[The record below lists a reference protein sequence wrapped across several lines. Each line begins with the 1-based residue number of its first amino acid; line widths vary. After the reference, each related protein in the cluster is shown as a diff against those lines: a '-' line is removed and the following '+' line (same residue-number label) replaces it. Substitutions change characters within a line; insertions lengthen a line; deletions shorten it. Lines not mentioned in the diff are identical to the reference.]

1 LVKIYTKT
9 GDAGYTGLFAGPRVP
24 KDHGR
29 IEAYGTVDELN
40 AALGLVRTASI
51 PREIDQYLG
60 KIQNDLFAV
69 GAELA
74 TPDPVTHGTRWIGQE
89 HVEELEKGIDVFDST
104 LPKLTQFILPTG
116 CEAASRTHLARAICR
131 RAERHLV
138 TLCRTPGESISEHLI
153 VYLNRLGDLLFV
165 LSRALNAAA
174 GTTEQTWQK
183 EPCTQKTP

>member
-1 LVKIYTKT
+1 MKIYTKT

-24 KDHGR
+24 KNHAR

-40 AALGLVRTASI
+40 AALGLVRTATI
-51 PREIDQYLG
+51 PPEIDSHLAT
-60 KIQNDLFAV
+60 IQNDLFAV

-74 TPDPVTHGTRWIGQE
+74 TPDPVAHGTRWIGDS
-89 HVEELEKGIDVFDST
+89 HVQELENGIDHFEST

-138 TLCRTPGESISEHLI
+138 TLCRTPGDPISEHLI
-153 VYLNRLGDLLFV
+153 VYLNRLGDFLFV

-174 GTTEQTWQK
+174 GTVEQPWQK
-183 EPCTQKTP
+183 ESFTRKST

>member
-1 LVKIYTKT
+1 MKIYTKT

-24 KDHGR
+24 KDHPR

-40 AALGLVRTASI
+40 AALGLIRSGLV
-51 PREIDQYLG
+51 PEEFDPYLSG
-60 KIQNDLFAV
+60 VQHALFAV

-74 TPDPVTHGTRWIGQE
+74 TPDPVAHGTRWIGQE
-89 HVEELEKGIDVFDST
+89 QVAELEIAIDSLERG

-116 CEAASRTHLARAICR
+116 CDAASRTHLARAICR

-138 TLCRTPGESISEHLI
+138 TLGRTPGESISEHLI
-153 VYLNRLGDLLFV
+153 VYMNRLGDFLFV

-174 GTTEQTWQK
+174 GTTEEPWRK
-183 EPCTQKTP
+183 EKSL